1 MDNKCGEV
9 FHRIIQ
15 DFYQGFNLH
24 YQVLS
29 DVPVGLIHMKLINT
43 STNEQV
49 FRQSFVLPLDN
60 NKDITEK
67 ETYELIDML
76 LSSDRLLISNGP
88 TLKFC

>member
-1 MDNKCGEV
+1 MDYQCGEV
-9 FHRIIQ
+9 FHRLIQ

-29 DVPVGLIHMKLINT
+29 DVPAGLIFHMKLINT

-67 ETYELIDML
+67 EIYELDML
-76 LSSDRLLISNGP
+76 YN
-88 TLKFC
+88 F

>member
-1 MDNKCGEV
+1 MDYQCGEV
-9 FHRIIQ
+9 FQRIIQ

-29 DVPVGLIHMKLINT
+29 DVPVGLIFHMKLMNT

-60 NKDITEK
+60 NKDIAEK
-67 ETYELIDML
+67 KIYELIDKL
-76 LSSDRLLISNGP
+76 YN
-88 TLKFC
+88 F